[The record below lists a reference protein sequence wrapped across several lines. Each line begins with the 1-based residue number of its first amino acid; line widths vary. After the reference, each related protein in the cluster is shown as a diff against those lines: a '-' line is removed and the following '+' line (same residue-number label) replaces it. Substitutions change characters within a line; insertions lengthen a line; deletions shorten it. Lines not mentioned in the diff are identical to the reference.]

1 MVDKIWFLNLFIKI
15 QADYFLIRGDM
26 ASWSDA
32 IQKGDFCSASR
43 PDFMLIAYV
52 NNERVDIL
60 NMETGRPNSYKR
72 KQEQDRLKLTRLSK
86 NSMDYA
92 RACLK
97 HFIKKG
103 ILSSL
108 LSIFSINVTGIYNV
122 N

>member
-1 MVDKIWFLNLFIKI
+1 
-15 QADYFLIRGDM
+15 M

-32 IQKGDFCSASR
+32 VQKGDFCSTCR
-43 PDFMLIAYV
+43 FDFMLIAYV

-72 KQEQDRLKLTRLSK
+72 KQEQDRLKLARLSK

-92 RACLK
+92 RTCLK
-97 HFIKKG
+97 QFIKKG

-108 LSIFSINVTGIYNV
+108 LL
-122 N
+122 

>member
-1 MVDKIWFLNLFIKI
+1 
-15 QADYFLIRGDM
+15 M
-26 ASWSDA
+26 ASWPDA
-32 IQKGDFCSASR
+32 VQKENARSACRS
-43 PDFMLIAYV
+43 DFMLIAYL

-60 NMETGRPNSYKR
+60 NMKTSHPNSYKR
-72 KQEQDRLKLTRLSK
+72 KQEQDRLKLARLSK

-108 LSIFSINVTGIYNV
+108 LSIFSINVAGIYNV